1 MVAVGVGLGVGVG
14 DGDGEGVGV
23 GVTVGVG
30 LGEAV
35 DVGDGDCACAGD
47 ATPMA
52 NAMAAVSTSV
62 RAALISL
69 ARQNRDEQRMNV
81 VPEKAPAQ
89 KCTKSRSAESDFRPV
104 CAQRQSLGVRLKD

>member
-1 MVAVGVGLGVGVG
+1 LIIVGVGLGVG
-14 DGDGEGVGV
+14 DGDGVGV
-23 GVTVGVG
+23 GVGVGV
-30 LGEAV
+30 AV
-35 DVGDGDCACAGD
+35 AVGDGDGDGDCACAGD

-62 RAALISL
+62 RAALIFF

-89 KCTKSRSAESDFRPV
+89 KCTKSRSAESDLRPV